1 MEKTKKLRNIISIS
15 VVELFIT
22 LLVSLVYFAFY
33 TTYTGEAPFLIFISP
48 TVIMHIITMVILPI
62 AFLEKRKE
70 KYTSIVAVSLISLM
84 LIQEMF
90 FIFFGS

>member
-1 MEKTKKLRNIISIS
+1 MEQTRKLRNIISIS

-22 LLVSLVYFAFY
+22 LLFFLLYFAFY
-33 TTYTGEAPFLIFISP
+33 NVYSKETPFLMFISP
-48 TVIMHIITMVILPI
+48 TVIIHIITMVILPI

-70 KYTSIVAVSLISLM
+70 KYTSVVALSLITLM

-90 FIFFGS
+90 FIFFWS